1 MKENILIEKSID
13 FGARIV
19 KLHRYLLKTEHE
31 SVLSKQILR
40 SGTSIGA
47 NINEAQYGNSK
58 ADFIAKLHIAL
69 KETAETEY
77 WLYTLKKSDY
87 PDENMASSLLKDFP
101 EIKKILIA
109 SINTAKEKM
118 IAGVRVRQRY
128 TQIIFC
134 TLLTAAN
141 IHKKLRSVLC
151 RTLFFVQ
158 EIIIYR
164 VIMHTRHCSYS
175 IFRIRDFSG
184 HKQRNREK
192 G

>member
-19 KLHRYLLKTEHE
+19 KLHQYLLKTKHE

-40 SGTSIGA
+40 SGSLIGA

-77 WLYTLKKSDY
+77 WLHILKKTDY
-87 PDENMASSLLKDFP
+87 LDESMASSLLKDCL

-109 SINTAKEKM
+109 SINTAKE
-118 IAGVRVRQRY
+118 RQ
-128 TQIIFC
+128 
-134 TLLTAAN
+134 N
-141 IHKKLRSVLC
+141 
-151 RTLFFVQ
+151 
-158 EIIIYR
+158 
-164 VIMHTRHCSYS
+164 
-175 IFRIRDFSG
+175 
-184 HKQRNREK
+184 
-192 G
+192 